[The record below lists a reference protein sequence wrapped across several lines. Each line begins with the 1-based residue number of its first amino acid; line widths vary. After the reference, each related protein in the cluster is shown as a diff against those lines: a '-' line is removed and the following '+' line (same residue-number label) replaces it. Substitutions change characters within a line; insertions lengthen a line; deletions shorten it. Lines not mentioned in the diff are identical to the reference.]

1 MTQINKLKIGLALNA
16 IGLMLD
22 DESYERIKGRLTEIE
37 DIVKA
42 EPDTDDPEGEPTE
55 IIRCKDCKWFNQIG
69 CSIEIIDET
78 DKPTED
84 DFCSFAERVKGGA
97 NNMTRSEMIYELE
110 NNGHVEGDDR
120 FMEAY
125 HAAVNSLKID
135 EMYDLTMEDPDAYIH
150 RSVIEDIKAGIAALR
165 GERIIDFVNPKS
177 VVDTVLEI
185 IDKHTGDE
193 S

>member
-37 DIVKA
+37 DIIKD

-84 DFCSFAERVKGGA
+84 DFCSFAERVKGG
-97 NNMTRSEMIYELE
+97 
-110 NNGHVEGDDR
+110 
-120 FMEAY
+120 
-125 HAAVNSLKID
+125 
-135 EMYDLTMEDPDAYIH
+135 
-150 RSVIEDIKAGIAALR
+150 
-165 GERIIDFVNPKS
+165 RI
-177 VVDTVLEI
+177 T
-185 IDKHTGDE
+185 
-193 S
+193 